1 MWSWAPV
8 QHHHFAVRIALIEDL
23 RGCSHT
29 DPGSYAQ
36 PLISGYLHELPP
48 AHRPTTEAI
57 IVNSSLPIA
66 GSKHTAFSPTVT
78 TVTPPGPLNSSGSL
92 FTVNKA
98 ERAWA
103 SLSRRD
109 PAYTREKVCSRQ
121 RFPGVRGYPDRGQL
135 LGQRRRRR
143 GARTAIPY
151 RRAAA
156 QLATRR
162 PHRSASARR
171 PDTAVL
177 AVRRPGDH
185 GAYTIAVLREDNGR
199 GGSRFIHD
207 ELVRRGLHLTVPG
220 DTSLLET
227 LLAAGVDV
235 QYFGWC
241 RLARCC
247 DSAHRIPAVTC
258 NDLPL

>member
-29 DPGSYAQ
+29 DPGSCAQ

-66 GSKHTAFSPTVT
+66 GSKHTAFSLTVT

-92 FTVNKA
+92 FTVNNA

-103 SLSRRD
+103 GLSRRD
-109 PAYTREKVCSRQ
+109 PAYSREKVCSRQ

-135 LGQRRRRR
+135 HRGQLLGQRRRRR

-151 RRAAA
+151 RHAAA

-171 PDTAVL
+171 LIRQYPLCGD
-177 AVRRPGDH
+177 PGDH

-199 GGSRFIHD
+199 GGPDSFMMSWF
-207 ELVRRGLHLTVPG
+207 V
-220 DTSLLET
+220 
-227 LLAAGVDV
+227 AG
-235 QYFGWC
+235 C
-241 RLARCC
+241 
-247 DSAHRIPAVTC
+247 T
-258 NDLPL
+258 